1 MMLQLL
7 FTALLIRP
15 SSPLNLSKLFKPLRT
30 IAPYFD
36 EIQSREVSGSRSNR
50 IYANATKLRQLSG
63 QVTQDY
69 LITAPSEDFR
79 ITSDNIWITVPFRV
93 TVLLTAYTAFPQ
105 LIESIRGILP
115 DNTEGDVTA
124 VTSGYAPAISLLYSA
139 WLGLTFNILEQR
151 IVELQRTAIK
161 ESAMICSLCERSALL
176 AGEEST
182 PSETSMKMFEVLFE
196 QTTTLAVRSRQEELL
211 QIVNDDI
218 YWIYRSCLKQL
229 LLETSLASRDSLDSD
244 IRACNDMVDELVL
257 IRAERLSKETKYLPS
272 AHFIILAI
280 FSLQLLACFV
290 YVIAQSPMALDDP
303 ILRVA
308 FSFFA
313 AVYLL
318 VFNFA
323 IDLNDPF
330 RGNYQI
336 RRSAINANL
345 ISSRK
350 RIAAV
355 VGVEVASVWR
365 DRSDPPR
372 MDK

>member
-1 MMLQLL
+1 MLQLL

-15 SSPLNLSKLFKPLRT
+15 SLPLNLSKLFKPLRT

-69 LITAPSEDFR
+69 LITPPSEAFR
-79 ITSDNIWITVPFRV
+79 ITSDNIWITVPFRA

-105 LIESIRGILP
+105 LIESLRGILP

-124 VTSGYAPAISLLYSA
+124 VTSGFAPAISLLYGA

-290 YVIAQSPMALDDP
+290 YVIAQSPTALDDP

-365 DRSDPPR
+365 DRADPPR
-372 MDK
+372 IDR